1 MLGLTKLLEG
11 QRRLLHSRAAAC
23 LWPVLPFA
31 ALAVAE
37 GAVLY
42 IQLPFMKTTFF
53 AQKRLAVAQAA
64 AGTTNITSEL
74 DINCARTPKQLLC
87 KVGAAD
93 AAYWDAVLEGLASV
107 LAVPS
112 ALTLGILSDLH
123 GRRPFLQLK
132 AALNLVSALLLLS
145 STHAGASLWPFLWA
159 NSLDQS
165 IDAVGVM
172 LAVLADLTQEYKPER
187 SATLGLLG
195 AFVTGVA
202 CFCMAAAASMPSSV
216 AAQAVLLTAT
226 LKLGFLLF
234 LLPETSETAEVES
247 PQGRAAVSGRIPEML
262 QEGLNILR
270 RHHVLQRLALVL
282 CLAGAGF
289 TARNLF
295 LRFYLASKLGADKAD
310 FAVLLPASLP
320 GKIVTFAL
328 ILPALVHTCG
338 ELAAL
343 KVALPISGVLTLCIL
358 ASDAFWQVIVCY
370 AVLGGP
376 ALMFAPLM
384 SAMKANLVGDEEQGK
399 VQGVVAALRALA
411 NAAVGFLLGN
421 GFHAGSQP
429 MRGVQAGLFLVVLLE
444 FVASLVA
451 LTLPN
456 SYIIG
461 EFAIAS
467 SVVAGEEI
475 SDTELVCTV
484 HSQDDPADA
493 GCPDNSSS
501 DEEVCKERQPLLANK
516 EAADDLPHEMPL
528 HVQSLPIILRDRK
541 SVV

>member
-1 MLGLTKLLEG
+1 
-11 QRRLLHSRAAAC
+11 
-23 LWPVLPFA
+23 
-31 ALAVAE
+31 
-37 GAVLY
+37 
-42 IQLPFMKTTFF
+42 MKTTFF

-93 AAYWDAVLEGLASV
+93 AAYWDAILEGLASV

-132 AALNLVSALLLLS
+132 AALNVVSALLLLS

-159 NSLDQS
+159 SSLDQS

-172 LAVLADLTQEYKPER
+172 LAVLADLTQDYKIER

-216 AAQAVLLTAT
+216 AAQTVLLTAT

-234 LLPETSETAEVES
+234 LLPETSETETEELES
-247 PQGRAAVSGRIPEML
+247 QGGRAAVWGRIPEML
-262 QEGLNILR
+262 QEGVNILR
-270 RHHVLQRLALVL
+270 RHQVLQRLALVL

-310 FAVLLPASLP
+310 FAILLPASLP
-320 GKIVTFAL
+320 GKMVTFAL
-328 ILPALVHTCG
+328 ILPMLVHTCG

-358 ASDAFWQVIVCY
+358 ASDAFWQVVVCC

-384 SAMKANLVGDEEQGK
+384 LAMKANLVGDDEQGK
-399 VQGVVAALRALA
+399 VQGIVAALRALA

-429 MRGVQAGLFLVVLLE
+429 MGGVQAGLLLVVLLE

-475 SDTELVCTV
+475 SDTELVCAV
-484 HSQDDPADA
+484 DSQDDPADT
-493 GCPDNSSS
+493 
-501 DEEVCKERQPLLANK
+501 
-516 EAADDLPHEMPL
+516 
-528 HVQSLPIILRDRK
+528 
-541 SVV
+541 

>member
-1 MLGLTKLLEG
+1 M
-11 QRRLLHSRAAAC
+11 
-23 LWPVLPFA
+23 
-31 ALAVAE
+31 
-37 GAVLY
+37 
-42 IQLPFMKTTFF
+42 
-53 AQKRLAVAQAA
+53 
-64 AGTTNITSEL
+64 
-74 DINCARTPKQLLC
+74 
-87 KVGAAD
+87 
-93 AAYWDAVLEGLASV
+93 
-107 LAVPS
+107 
-112 ALTLGILSDLH
+112 
-123 GRRPFLQLK
+123 
-132 AALNLVSALLLLS
+132 
-145 STHAGASLWPFLWA
+145 
-159 NSLDQS
+159 
-165 IDAVGVM
+165 
-172 LAVLADLTQEYKPER
+172 
-187 SATLGLLG
+187 
-195 AFVTGVA
+195 
-202 CFCMAAAASMPSSV
+202 
-216 AAQAVLLTAT
+216 
-226 LKLGFLLF
+226 
-234 LLPETSETAEVES
+234 
-247 PQGRAAVSGRIPEML
+247 SGRIPEML

-528 HVQSLPIILRDRK
+528 HVQSLPIILREK
-541 SVV
+541 K